1 VSKHSSAR
9 IRTTS
14 EINVKTNLKVSVFG
28 EDPRL
33 INPGDLLIE
42 AVEQSEGDRL
52 GANITR
58 FEIQVAGRDIENLLA
73 QVTRAAYLYRQNKE
87 WLSEPSSRMLT
98 QEEID
103 AREASRPVPYEK
115 PVKVVDQERLDKHLL
130 SLLGAPPKLTS
141 KPSK

>member
-28 EDPRL
+28 EDDRI

-42 AVEQSEGDRL
+42 AVEQGEGDRL
-52 GANITR
+52 GANITK
-58 FEIQVAGRDIENLLA
+58 FEIAVAGRDIENLLA
-73 QVTRAAYLYRQNKE
+73 QVQRAAYLYRINQD
-87 WLSEPSSRMLT
+87 WLSQPASRMLT
-98 QEEID
+98 QQEID
-103 AREASRPVPYEK
+103 ARESQRPVPHVK
-115 PVKVVDQERLDKHLL
+115 PVRVVDQERLDKHLL

-141 KPSK
+141 KPLK